1 MQQVP
6 LMSQTTT
13 FCLYR
18 MAGTGTMRQLWR
30 KLFLLGAFCASLAVA
45 WMVDDSGLSA
55 AAPMKPAGTSTATS
69 SSDSIASAIS
79 FLLTL
84 SMCSDTSVKSACLR
98 RSRVMKRLFACVSK
112 RFTLARPFANA
123 TLAHAPHANV
133 SRAQGLETAREAGT
147 KGLASALKVDTED
160 SARAATACAMA
171 AMRAAA
177 DSFSFFVTSSLAAL
191 ATVQLLLCSALEP
204 VFSHL
209 HLLLS
214 AGESLGL
221 SRFTSSTAGSEGRLT
236 CVVAPLRLADADAQ
250 SCVNSKGLR

>member
-1 MQQVP
+1 
-6 LMSQTTT
+6 
-13 FCLYR
+13 
-18 MAGTGTMRQLWR
+18 
-30 KLFLLGAFCASLAVA
+30 
-45 WMVDDSGLSA
+45 
-55 AAPMKPAGTSTATS
+55 
-69 SSDSIASAIS
+69 
-79 FLLTL
+79 
-84 SMCSDTSVKSACLR
+84 
-98 RSRVMKRLFACVSK
+98 MKRLFACVSK
-112 RFTLARPFANA
+112 RFTLAKPFANA

-133 SRAQGLETAREAGT
+133 SRAQGLETARPEAGT

-236 CVVAPLRLADADAQ
+236 CVAAPLRLADATCGSGVEQLVDD
-250 SCVNSKGLR
+250 R